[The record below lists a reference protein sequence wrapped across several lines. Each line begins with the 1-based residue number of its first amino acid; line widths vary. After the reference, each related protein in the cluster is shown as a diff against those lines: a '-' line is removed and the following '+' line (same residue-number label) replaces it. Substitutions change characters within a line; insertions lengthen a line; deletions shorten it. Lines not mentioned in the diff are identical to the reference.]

1 MTQIPNDVSE
11 LNLTQRWAYERTQ
24 MSAVRT
30 YFSLLRTGLAIAG
43 GGTLVVSLLDKSW
56 PAWIVWI
63 LSAAFVVMGFM
74 IMLSGLQEYSQIVK
88 KLHVDGE
95 PDSIISTKRL
105 VTMTIALQVVTAVV
119 LVLFLLR

>member
-1 MTQIPNDVSE
+1 MTQTTDDIPE
-11 LNLTQRWAYERTQ
+11 LDLTQRWAYERTQ

-43 GGTLVVSLLDKSW
+43 GGTLVVALLDKHW
-56 PAWIVWI
+56 PAWIVWL
-63 LSAAFVVMGFM
+63 LSAVFVVMGFM

-88 KLHVDGE
+88 KLNVDGE
-95 PDSIISTKRL
+95 SDSIISTKRL
-105 VTMTIALQVVTAVV
+105 VTMTIVLQVVTAVV